1 MSWQQ
6 IAEKKRQQ
14 VFSSI
19 PKEWVLDAI
28 PSPES
33 VPNAC
38 EYVNGLISDK
48 EREITNGTVSSL
60 SKAIAEGK
68 YTSVE
73 VTRAFCHRTALIQ
86 QLTNCCSEIFFERG
100 LSRAAELDRI
110 LKTTGKVVGPLHG
123 VPISLKD
130 QFNLEGIDSSL
141 GYASLVG
148 HPKEKSDVSDLARLL
163 EQMGAVFF
171 VKTTTSMAMI
181 SIDTVSNVYGYTL
194 NSLNRKV
201 SPGGSSGGEGA
212 LVGARG
218 APAGFGT
225 DIGGSIRIPS
235 LFQGL
240 YGLRPTSHRLP
251 YQNIS
256 NAMAHQPLLASV
268 VGPMCHDLDDMRL
281 LTKLIIE
288 SEPWLYDSKTP
299 PVRWDDTPIGPSEK
313 LTFAFIG
320 ENTGELIHP
329 PVKRALDTV
338 KKALILKGH
347 LVFEWS
353 PPFTP
358 QQLGALAEKIYVSD
372 ALKEVF
378 DECAK
383 TGEPPLEDLAKLP
396 EILLHADSASAI
408 HEHWRLGEDR
418 YRFQKL
424 YDQYWLSTST
434 LTGTRRPVD
443 ALIAPIGCLAS
454 YKLGDS
460 RIFAEHYATM
470 FNILDYPV
478 VATPVAVCS
487 QENDPKDASYNPPNE
502 WEREV
507 HDYYDPVLFEG
518 TTVGVQVVGRRYHE
532 ERTIRLAETVS
543 AALKNTP

>member
-1 MSWQQ
+1 MSWQE
-6 IAEKKRQQ
+6 ITEKKRLQ
-14 VFSSI
+14 VYSSI
-19 PKEWVLDAI
+19 PKEWLLEVV
-28 PSPES
+28 PSPEA

-38 EYVNGLISDK
+38 DYVNSLISDR
-48 EREITNGTVSSL
+48 EREITNSSVLSL
-60 SKAIAEGK
+60 SRKIANK
-68 YTSVE
+68 TYSAVE

-86 QLTNCCSEIFFERG
+86 QLTNCCSEIFFDRG
-100 LSRAAELDRI
+100 LSRAAELDDI
-110 LKTTGKVVGPLHG
+110 LQNTGAVVGPLHG

-130 QFNLEGIDSSL
+130 QFNLEGIDSSI

-148 HPKEKSDVSDLARLL
+148 HPKEKDDVSDLARLL
-163 EQMGAVFF
+163 ENMGAVFF

-201 SPGGSSGGEGA
+201 SSGGSSGGEGA

-268 VGPMCHDLDDMRL
+268 VGPMCHSLEDLRL
-281 LTKLIIE
+281 LTRLIIQ

-299 PVRWDDTPIGPSEK
+299 PVKWEDTPIGPSEK

-320 ENTGELIHP
+320 DTTPELLHP
-329 PVKRALDTV
+329 PVKRALNTV
-338 KKALILKGH
+338 KNALLLQGH
-347 LVFEWS
+347 RVVEWS
-353 PPFTP
+353 PPFSP

-372 ALKEVF
+372 ALKEVI
-378 DECAK
+378 DECSK

-396 EILLHADSASAI
+396 EIILHADSASAI

-418 YRFQKL
+418 YRFQQL
-424 YDQYWLSTST
+424 YDRYWLATSA
-434 LTGTRRPVD
+434 LTETGRPVD

-460 RIFAEHYATM
+460 RIFGEHYAAM

-478 VATPVAVCS
+478 VATPVGVCS
-487 QENDPKDASYNPPNE
+487 LEKDPRDAVYSAPNA

-507 HDYYDPVLFEG
+507 HEYYDPELFDG
-518 TTVGVQVVGRRYHE
+518 TTVGVQVVGRRYQE
-532 ERTIRLAETVS
+532 ERTIRVAEVVS
-543 AALKNTP
+543 AALKEVQ